1 MKRCNARR
9 RWLRTLYSQR
19 VCMCVCVKSPPN
31 GLKMNKNAHQT
42 CKFITLCDETK
53 IDLKTTF
60 GSQKWM
66 QPNAYQLSMENMQNA
81 CDFIYID
88 LSSNQ
93 RMAATTYFILLGEW
107 KMQMNEIKC
116 DYGWP
121 MGWGESIH
129 ELWTQARYD
138 ENFMQMWQ
146 FETCEVRRSW
156 KQKQTKKKCFIHSY
170 SLPWCSA
177 LVYVCAVVLSNP
189 MCAITADAHM
199 HFPVS
204 DVSHGIESITVF
216 PYILKWEEK
225 KRKFIRI

>member
-81 CDFIYID
+81 CDFIYICND
-88 LSSNQ
+88 IFYSSGRVEN
-93 RMAATTYFILLGEW
+93 ANEW
-107 KMQMNEIKC
+107 NKMWLRVTHGLRWINTRIVNASPVRWKFYA
-116 DYGWP
+116 DVTVRDV
-121 MGWGESIH
+121 WG
-129 ELWTQARYD
+129 QA
-138 ENFMQMWQ
+138 FMK
-146 FETCEVRRSW
+146 T
-156 KQKQTKKKCFIHSY
+156 KTNKKKCFIHSY